1 MRESITDDAALL
13 PCGAAKRIVIAVRLR
28 LPAAVRY
35 QGHAA
40 MQVEVA
46 KYIVTAVQILEG
58 VWIW

>member
-1 MRESITDDAALL
+1 MTQLSFHAGLL
-13 PCGAAKRIVIAVRLR
+13 KRIVIAVRLR

>member
-1 MRESITDDAALL
+1 MTQLSCHAGLL
-13 PCGAAKRIVIAVRLR
+13 KRKVIAVQLR

-35 QGHAA
+35 QDHAA